1 MKKKMTDSEMERVVS
16 AKLKAALGGLD
27 LRNLTAPQNKALMNK
42 PQRKKASV
50 SSSAPRSVRS
60 RKLSKPAF
68 ETQIEQALLAAVVK
82 YGNNYQLA
90 KLAGTTPD
98 IISRFSR
105 KERTLRLD
113 TAGQIAA
120 ALGLNLK

>member
-1 MKKKMTDSEMERVVS
+1 MKT
-16 AKLKAALGGLD
+16 
-27 LRNLTAPQNKALMNK
+27 
-42 PQRKKASV
+42 PQRTKVSV
-50 SSSAPRSVRS
+50 SSSAPRVRRS
-60 RKLSKPAF
+60 TKPF

-82 YGNNYQLA
+82 YGNNYKLA

-105 KERTLRLD
+105 QERTLRLD

-120 ALGLNLK
+120 ALGLHLK